1 MAPFGVSWH
10 CFLLV
15 FFLMVFLLGS
25 ADVEKLKKLVLHNPY
40 ILTLPEVGNIKDEI
54 IPKSVQ
60 QFSVRT
66 IY

>member
-1 MAPFGVSWH
+1 MII
-10 CFLLV
+10 LLV
-15 FFLMVFLLGS
+15 IVGS

-40 ILTLPEVGNIKDEI
+40 ILTLPEIGNAKDEI

-66 IY
+66 VYLSNNYDVH